1 MGSGPG
7 TFRFVTADVFTDT
20 PFGGNPLAV
29 FPDARGLDYS
39 RMHAIARE
47 FNLSETV
54 FVFPPENP
62 ANTKALRIFTPAG
75 ELAFAGH
82 PTVGSAHALASL
94 GHIALNGPETQIIFE
109 ERVGPIPVKIRAENG
124 KPVYCEL
131 SVAKLPEIGPA
142 PPSRTTLADM
152 LSLKATDMQSGS
164 HTAQAISCGL
174 PFTFVPV
181 KDRDA
186 LSRAQVRM
194 DLWHSVLANSW
205 APDIF
210 VFTRD
215 ADRSGVDIRGRM
227 FGPGV
232 NILEDPATGSAAA
245 ALGGYLAARESQANG
260 AFKWTIE
267 QGVEMGRPST
277 LHVEA
282 DKVDGAI
289 TAIRVGGASVMM
301 SEGTMQV
308 PTE

>member
-1 MGSGPG
+1 MKYKY
-7 TFRFVTADVFTDT
+7 VTADVFTDT

-29 FPDARGLDYS
+29 FPDARGLDHS

-62 ANTKALRIFTPAG
+62 AHTRALRIFTPGG

-94 GHIALNGPETQIIFE
+94 GEIALTGAETLIVFE
-109 ERVGPIPVKIRAENG
+109 ELVGPVHVSIRAEGG

-142 PPSRTTLADM
+142 PPSRTTLAEM
-152 LSLKATDMQSGS
+152 LSLQMSDMQSGS
-164 HTAQAISCGL
+164 HMAQAISCGL

-181 KDRDA
+181 RDREA
-186 LSRAQVRM
+186 LARARVRL
-194 DLWHSVLANSW
+194 DLWQAVLSNSW

-210 VFTRD
+210 IFTRD
-215 ADRSGVDIRGRM
+215 GERTGENIRGRM

-232 NILEDPATGSAAA
+232 NVAEDPATGSAVAG
-245 ALGGYLAARESQANG
+245 LGGYLAARETAADG
-260 AFKWTIE
+260 TFAWTIE
-267 QGVEMGRPST
+267 QGIEMGRPSI

-282 DKVDGAI
+282 DKVAGSI

-301 SEGTMQV
+301 SEGTMTV
-308 PTE
+308 PAVP